1 VSGPSPYAG
10 RVLTSTPFPKSFAS
24 DNHAGVHPAVL
35 TAVLEANTGDAPAYG
50 EDVWTAAMEDAFGA
64 EFGPQATVY
73 PMFNGTG
80 ANVVGLGL
88 ALRPYDAVLCPVT
101 AHINT
106 NECGAAERVLG
117 VKLVTIPTDDGKISG
132 DDIRGLL
139 SVLGDA
145 HHSQPRVIS
154 ISQVTECG
162 TCYTADEVAEL
173 AEFAHAHG
181 LFLHMDGARLAN
193 AAAEL
198 GCSLRS
204 LTTDAGVDL
213 LSFGGTKNGAMGAEA
228 LVVLRPE
235 LDAPTPFLR
244 KQGMQLA
251 SKMRFVSAQLT
262 ALLTDDLWRE
272 NAAHANAMAHRL
284 AEGVADLPGV
294 SLRYPVQSN
303 AVFPALPEKVIAEL
317 QQRYLFHVWDA
328 AENVVRWVTSFD
340 TTPEHVDA
348 FVTDIR
354 LAVQEAAGS

>member
-1 VSGPSPYAG
+1 MP
-10 RVLTSTPFPKSFAS
+10 TSTLFPKSFAS
-24 DNHAGVHPAVL
+24 DNHAGVHPAVIA
-35 TAVLEANTGDAPAYG
+35 AVLDANTGDAPAYG
-50 EDVWTAAMEDAFGA
+50 GDPWTDAMQDAFRA
-64 EFGPQATVY
+64 EFGAQATAY

-88 ALRPYDAVLCPVT
+88 VLRSYDAVLCPET

-106 NECGAAERVLG
+106 NECGAAERMLG
-117 VKLVTIPTDDGKISG
+117 VKLIPLPTGDGKIRV
-132 DDIRGLL
+132 DDVREQLAAVGN
-139 SVLGDA
+139 VQQ
-145 HHSQPRVIS
+145 SQPRVIS

-162 TCYTADEVAEL
+162 TCYTAEEISEL
-173 AEFAHAHG
+173 ADFAHAHG

-198 GCSLRS
+198 GCSMRA
-204 LTTDAGVDL
+204 LTTEAGVDL

-235 LDAPTPFLR
+235 LDGSALFLR

-251 SKMRFVSAQLT
+251 SKMRYVSAQLT
-262 ALLTDDLWRE
+262 ALLTDGLWHE

-284 AEGVADLPGV
+284 ADGVTDLPGV

-303 AVFPALPEKVIAEL
+303 AVFPALPEKAIAEL
-317 QQRYLFHVWDA
+317 QRRYLFHVWDA

-340 TTPEHVDA
+340 TMPEHVDA
-348 FVTDIR
+348 FVADIR
-354 LAVQEAAGS
+354 LAVREATGV

>member
-1 VSGPSPYAG
+1 M
-10 RVLTSTPFPKSFAS
+10 LTSTRFPKSFAS

-35 TAVLEANTGDAPAYG
+35 AAILEANTGDAPAYG
-50 EDVWTAAMEDAFGA
+50 GDVWTTAMEDAFRDV
-64 EFGPQATVY
+64 FGPRATTY

-88 ALRPYDAVLCPVT
+88 ALRPYDAVLCPAT

-106 NECGAAERVLG
+106 NEGGAAERVLG
-117 VKLVTIPTDDGKISG
+117 TKLIPLPTADGKISPE
-132 DDIRGLL
+132 DLRGE
-139 SVLGDA
+139 LGA
-145 HHSQPRVIS
+145 LGNIQHSQPRVVS

-162 TCYTADEVAEL
+162 TCYTAAEIAEL

-213 LSFGGTKNGAMGAEA
+213 LSFGATKNGALGAEA
-228 LVVLRPE
+228 LVILRPE
-235 LDAPTPFLR
+235 LDGSAPFLR

-262 ALLTDDLWRE
+262 ALLTDDLWRD

-284 AEGVADLPGV
+284 AGGVADLPGV
-294 SLRYPVQSN
+294 SLRHPVQSN
-303 AVFPALPEKVIAEL
+303 AVFAALPEKAIVEL
-317 QQRYLFHVWDA
+317 MQRYLFHVWDA
-328 AENVVRWVTSFD
+328 TENVVRWVTAFD
-340 TTPEHVDA
+340 TTPEHIDA
-348 FVTDIR
+348 FVADIT
-354 LAVQEAAGS
+354 LAVRGATGS

>member
-1 VSGPSPYAG
+1 M
-10 RVLTSTPFPKSFAS
+10 LTSTLFPKSFAS
-24 DNHAGVHPAVL
+24 DNHAGVHPKVLAAV
-35 TAVLEANTGDAPAYG
+35 AEANAGDAPAYG
-50 EDVWTAAMEDAFGA
+50 ADPWTQAMEDAFRSQFGA
-64 EFGPQATVY
+64 RARAY
-73 PMFNGTG
+73 AMFNGTG

-88 ALRPYDAVLCPVT
+88 ALRSYDSVLCPAT

-106 NECGAAERVLG
+106 HECGAAERILG
-117 VKLVTIPTDDGKISG
+117 AKLIPLPTDDGKITA
-132 DDIRGLL
+132 DDVREHL
-139 SVLGDA
+139 SVVGNTQYA
-145 HHSQPRVIS
+145 QPRVIS

-162 TCYTADEVAEL
+162 TVYTADEISEL
-173 AEFAHAHG
+173 AEFAHSNG

-198 GCSLRS
+198 GCPLRA

-213 LSFGGTKNGAMGAEA
+213 LSFGGTKNGALGAEA

-235 LDAPTPFLR
+235 LDAPALFLR

-284 AEGVADLPGV
+284 ADGVTDLPGV

-303 AVFPALPEKVIAEL
+303 AVFPALPEKAIAEL
-317 QQRYLFHVWDA
+317 QQRYLFHTWDA
-328 AENVVRWVTSFD
+328 SENVVRWMAAFD
-340 TTPEHVDA
+340 TTPEHIDT
-348 FVTDIR
+348 FVADIR
-354 LAVQEAAGS
+354 AVIQPRP

>member
-1 VSGPSPYAG
+1 MP
-10 RVLTSTPFPKSFAS
+10 TSAITFPKSFAS

-35 TAVLEANTGDAPAYG
+35 AAIVEANTGDAPAYG
-50 EDVWTAAMEDAFGA
+50 EDAWTRAMENAFRA
-64 EFGPQATVY
+64 EFGVQAAAY
-73 PMFNGTG
+73 AMFNGTG

-88 ALRPYDAVLCPVT
+88 VLRPYDAVLCPAT

-106 NECGAAERVLG
+106 NECGAAEHALG
-117 VKLVTIPTDDGKISG
+117 TKLIPIPTENGKITVA
-132 DDIRGLL
+132 DLRDRL
-139 SVLGDA
+139 SVLGNE

-162 TCYTADEVAEL
+162 TCYTPDEIAEL
-173 AEFAHAHG
+173 SGFAHARG

-198 GCSLRS
+198 GCSMRA
-204 LTTDAGVDL
+204 LTADAGVDL

-228 LVVLRPE
+228 IVLLRPD
-235 LDAPTPFLR
+235 LHAPALFLR
-244 KQGMQLA
+244 KQSMQLS

-262 ALLTDDLWRE
+262 ALLTDDLWRR

-284 AEGVADLPGV
+284 ADGVAGLPGV

-303 AVFPALPEKVIAEL
+303 AVFPALPEKVIADL
-317 QQRYLFHVWDA
+317 QRRYLFHVWNA

-340 TTPEHVDA
+340 TTPEQVDTFIA
-348 FVTDIR
+348 DIR
-354 LAVQEAAGS
+354 RAVRGEIDV

>member
-1 VSGPSPYAG
+1 M
-10 RVLTSTPFPKSFAS
+10 STFPLFPKSFAS

-35 TAVLEANTGDAPAYG
+35 AAIIEANTGDAPAYG
-50 EDVWTAAMEDAFGA
+50 EDPWTRAMEDAFRS
-64 EFGPQATVY
+64 EFGTGATAY

-88 ALRPYDAVLCPVT
+88 VLRPYDAVLCPAT

-106 NECGAAERVLG
+106 NECGAAERLLG
-117 VKLVTIPTDDGKISG
+117 TKLIPLSMDNGKITV
-132 DDIRGLL
+132 DAVRDQL
-139 SVLGDA
+139 SVLGNE

-162 TCYTADEVAEL
+162 TCYTADEIAEL

-198 GCSLRS
+198 GCSMRA
-204 LTTDAGVDL
+204 LTTDVNVDL

-228 LVVLRPE
+228 LVILNPE
-235 LDAPTPFLR
+235 LDAPALFLR

-262 ALLTDDLWRE
+262 ALLTDGLWRE
-272 NAAHANAMAHRL
+272 NADHANAMARRL
-284 AEGVADLPGV
+284 ADGVADLPGV

-303 AVFPALPEKVIAEL
+303 AVFPALPEKAIAEL
-317 QQRYLFHVWDA
+317 RQRYLFHSWDA
-328 AENVVRWVTSFD
+328 DENVVRWVTAFD
-340 TTPEHVDA
+340 TTPEHVDTFIA
-348 FVTDIR
+348 DIR
-354 LAVQEAAGS
+354 LAVLGPMGV

>member
-1 VSGPSPYAG
+1 M
-10 RVLTSTPFPKSFAS
+10 LTSTSSFPKSFAS

-35 TAVLEANTGDAPAYG
+35 AAIIEANAMDAPAYG
-50 EDVWTAAMEDAFGA
+50 GDPWTQAMEDAFRV
-64 EFGPQATVY
+64 EFGAQATAY
-73 PMFNGTG
+73 AMFNGTG

-88 ALRPYDAVLCPVT
+88 VLRPYDAVLCPES

-106 NECGAAERVLG
+106 NECGAAERALG
-117 VKLVTIPTDDGKISG
+117 AKLVPLPTDDGKIRVE
-132 DDIRGLL
+132 DIRDRLT
-139 SVLGDA
+139 VLGDE

-162 TCYTADEVAEL
+162 TCYTPDEIADL
-173 AEFAHAHG
+173 AEFAHARG
-181 LFLHMDGARLAN
+181 LFIHMDGARLAN

-198 GCSLRS
+198 GCSLRA

-235 LDAPTPFLR
+235 LDTPALFLR

-262 ALLTDDLWRE
+262 ALLTDDLWRR
-272 NAAHANAMAHRL
+272 NASHANAMAHRL
-284 AEGVADLPGV
+284 ADGIADLPGV

-303 AVFPALPEKVIAEL
+303 AVFPALPEKVITEL
-317 QQRYLFHVWDA
+317 QQHHLFHVWDESA
-328 AENVVRWVTSFD
+328 NVVRWVTAFD
-340 TTPEHVDA
+340 TTAEHVDGFIA
-348 FVTDIR
+348 DIR
-354 LAVQEAAGS
+354 LAVQGESGA

>member
-1 VSGPSPYAG
+1 M
-10 RVLTSTPFPKSFAS
+10 LTSTPFPKRFPKSFAS

-35 TAVLEANTGDAPAYG
+35 TAILKANTGDALPYG
-50 EDVWTAAMEDAFGA
+50 GDVWTTAMEDAFRA
-64 EFGPQATVY
+64 EFGARATAY

-88 ALRPYDAVLCPVT
+88 VLRAYDAVLCPTT

-106 NECGAAERVLG
+106 NECGAAERMLG
-117 VKLVTIPTDDGKISG
+117 AKLVTLPTDDGKLSVN
-132 DDIRGLL
+132 DIRGQL
-139 SVLGDA
+139 SVLGNE
-145 HHSQPRVIS
+145 HHSQPRVVS

-162 TCYTADEVAEL
+162 TCYTVDEIAEL
-173 AEFAHAHG
+173 AEFVHEHD

-235 LDAPTPFLR
+235 LDPAALFLR

-262 ALLTDDLWRE
+262 ALLTGELWRE

-284 AEGVADLPGV
+284 ANGIAGLPEV

-303 AVFPALPEKVIAEL
+303 AVFPVLPEKAIAEL

-328 AENVVRWVTSFD
+328 AENVVRWVTAFD
-340 TTPEHVDA
+340 TAPEHVDT
-348 FVTDIR
+348 FVADIR
-354 LAVQEAAGS
+354 LAVQEAVGF

>member
-1 VSGPSPYAG
+1 M
-10 RVLTSTPFPKSFAS
+10 LTSTPFPKSFAS
-24 DNHAGVHPAVL
+24 DNHSGVHPAVL
-35 TAVLEANTGDAPAYG
+35 AAILEANTGDAPAYG
-50 EDVWTAAMEDAFGA
+50 GDAWTTAMQDAFRA
-64 EFGPQATVY
+64 EFGAHATAY

-88 ALRPYDAVLCPVT
+88 VLRAYDAVLCPAT
-101 AHINT
+101 AHIHT
-106 NECGAAERVLG
+106 NECGAAERLLG
-117 VKLVTIPTDDGKISG
+117 AKLVTLPTGDGKISV
-132 DDIRGLL
+132 DDVRGQL
-139 SVLGDA
+139 SVLGDE

-162 TCYTADEVAEL
+162 TCYTADEIAEL

-228 LVVLRPE
+228 LVILRPE
-235 LDAPTPFLR
+235 LDAPALFLR

-284 AEGVADLPGV
+284 ADGIADLPGV

-303 AVFPALPEKVIAEL
+303 AVFPALPEKAVAEL

-328 AENVVRWVTSFD
+328 AENVVRWVTAFD
-340 TTPEHVDA
+340 TTPEHVDTFLA
-348 FVTDIR
+348 DIR
-354 LAVQEAAGS
+354 LVVQETTGS

>member
-1 VSGPSPYAG
+1 MP
-10 RVLTSTPFPKSFAS
+10 TSTLFPKSFAS
-24 DNHAGVHPAVL
+24 DNHTGVHPAIL
-35 TAVLEANTGDAPAYG
+35 AAILDANTGDAPAYG
-50 EDVWTAAMEDAFGA
+50 DDPWTEAMRNAFREEFGA
-64 EFGPQATVY
+64 QATAY

-88 ALRPYDAVLCPVT
+88 ALRPYDAVLCPES

-106 NECGAAERVLG
+106 SECGAAERVLG
-117 VKLVTIPTDDGKISG
+117 TKLIPLPTADGKIG
-132 DDIRGLL
+132 VDDVRGR
-139 SVLGDA
+139 LGA
-145 HHSQPRVIS
+145 VGNVQHSQPRVIS

-162 TCYTADEVAEL
+162 TCYTAEEITEL
-173 AEFAHAHG
+173 ADFAHAHG
-181 LFLHMDGARLAN
+181 LFLHMDGSRLAN

-198 GCSLRS
+198 GCSMRS

-235 LDAPTPFLR
+235 LDGPALFLR

-251 SKMRFVSAQLT
+251 SKMRYVSAQLT
-262 ALLTDDLWRE
+262 ALLRDGLWRE

-284 AEGVADLPGV
+284 ADGVTGLPGV

-303 AVFPALPEKVIAEL
+303 AVFPVLPEKAIAEL
-317 QQRYLFHVWDA
+317 QRRYLFHVWDA

-348 FVTDIR
+348 FLADIR
-354 LAVQEAAGS
+354 LVVHEVTGD